1 MTKEVSGGTRKIV
14 LELDN
19 LDYDCFQAE
28 VARYQATKRTAD
40 GVLLPDGESNLV
52 GAVVCELIRDLLDCR
67 DLHGAD
73 VKGLY
78 DRWRLAHADWQ
89 EALAK
94 RDRLAAEN
102 ARLREGLIYY
112 AGGIATAKWNL
123 DIFWMLA
130 ERGHVGCIV
139 PAHIV
144 ALQEAI
150 YREERE

>member
-1 MTKEVSGGTRKIV
+1 MTEEVSGGTRKIV
-14 LELDN
+14 LELDD

-89 EALAK
+89 EALAE

-102 ARLREGLIYY
+102 ARLRWAIMGMLRWQWKFY
-112 AGGIATAKWNL
+112 AELYRA
-123 DIFWMLA
+123 
-130 ERGHVGCIV
+130 V
-139 PAHIV
+139 PTLTVNDGIV

-150 YREERE
+150 YREGGE

>member
-1 MTKEVSGGTRKIV
+1 MTEEVSGGTRKIV

-52 GAVVCELIRDLLDCR
+52 GAVVCELIRDLLDYR

-89 EALAK
+89 EALAE

-102 ARLREGLIYY
+102 ARLREAISEVLGDWWYY
-112 AGGIATAKWNL
+112 TAKEWVL
-123 DIFWMLA
+123 D
-130 ERGHVGCIV
+130 RYYPV
-139 PAHIV
+139 PPHIV

-150 YREERE
+150 YREGGE